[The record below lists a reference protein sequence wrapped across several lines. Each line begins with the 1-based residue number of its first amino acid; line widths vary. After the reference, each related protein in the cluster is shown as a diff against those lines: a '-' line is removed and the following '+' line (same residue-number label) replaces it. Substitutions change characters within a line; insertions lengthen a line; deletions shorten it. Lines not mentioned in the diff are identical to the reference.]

1 MVVGAGRLRPT
12 VSEGGSGKARIC
24 ALVDV
29 HALAELLAS
38 VHDALVAGLALAVPL
53 TAPLAMAA
61 WVVLVAVSSATCVV
75 RVIPVIAMAL
85 RVVGETLYGEPGPV
99 EAMIRPS
106 ANHSTGFSWRI
117 PCRLAH
123 RVLT

>member
-1 MVVGAGRLRPT
+1 MGESR
-12 VSEGGSGKARIC
+12 SGKARIC

-85 RVVGETLYGEPGPV
+85 RVVGETLYREPGPV

-117 PCRLAH
+117 PCRLVH